1 MVDHAVQI
9 CLCGR
14 DLYFNRAEGVKT
26 KNAFLWFLEIN
37 FKLRRVLESENEEQ
51 P

>member
-9 CLCGR
+9 CLCRR

-26 KNAFLWFLEIN
+26 KNVFFVIFGNQFQVKES
-37 FKLRRVLESENEEQ
+37 LRVRE
-51 P
+51 

>member
-1 MVDHAVQI
+1 MVDQAVQI

-14 DLYFNRAEGVKT
+14 YLYFNRAEGVKL
-26 KNAFLWFLEIN
+26 KNVFVIFGNQLQIKEIS
-37 FKLRRVLESENEEQ
+37 RVREWVEQ